1 MPAAITPVSCP
12 FPVQRCILERLI
24 ILWEC
29 LQPFSCCFPVQ
40 HCSLINYK
48 PYFVWMLTPV
58 SCSFPVQG
66 CSLRNLILYECLQPF
81 LRFHAL
87 SMSKG
92 AALETL
98 FYRNACSHCCGFM
111 PFFLS
116 NKCILRDLFFSEH
129 LQPVLRFHA
138 RFPYQELHLK
148 GLTF

>member
-1 MPAAITPVSCP
+1 MPAAITAV
-12 FPVQRCILERLI
+12 
-24 ILWEC
+24 
-29 LQPFSCCFPVQ
+29 SCCFPVQ
-40 HCSLINYK
+40 KCSL
-48 PYFVWMLTPV
+48 V
-58 SCSFPVQG
+58 
-66 CSLRNLILYECLQPF
+66 NLILYECLQPF
-81 LRFHAL
+81 LQFHAL
-87 SMSKG
+87 SLSKGAASETNLQPLLQFHALSLSKG